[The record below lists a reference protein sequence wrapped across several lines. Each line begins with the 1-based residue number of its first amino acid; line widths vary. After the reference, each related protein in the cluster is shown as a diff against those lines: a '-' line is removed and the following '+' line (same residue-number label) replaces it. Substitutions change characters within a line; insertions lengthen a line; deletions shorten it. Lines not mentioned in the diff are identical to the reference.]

1 MTVQREDETFS
12 LEKELLKLHRLS
24 LYILSLSLSPES
36 HLHVKSRRREPFEEE
51 DGESRGLKRSMQLTK
66 YEIRVCAFKFINVD

>member
-24 LYILSLSLSPES
+24 LYILSLSLSLSLLNLTFMLNP
-36 HLHVKSRRREPFEEE
+36 
-51 DGESRGLKRSMQLTK
+51 DGESHSKRKMEK
-66 YEIRVCAFKFINVD
+66 AEA

>member
-24 LYILSLSLSPES
+24 LSLSLSLSVSLSLSLLNLTFMLNP
-36 HLHVKSRRREPFEEE
+36 
-51 DGESRGLKRSMQLTK
+51 DGESHSKRKMEK
-66 YEIRVCAFKFINVD
+66 AEA